1 MLVIRGKYNFK
12 AHHRG
17 CVATIGNFDGVHL
30 GHQSVLRALK
40 DRAEEYKLPSVLIT
54 FEPQPLEYFKPNEA
68 PARLSRSR
76 EKLELLKT
84 FGVDR
89 VVLLKFNK
97 DLSLMKAEN
106 FIKEIL
112 INGLDIKYLYVGD
125 DFHFGKDREGDF
137 NLLKKFGDKHNFIV
151 ENLATIRDEL
161 GRISSTRIRKE
172 LALGNFQFAADC
184 LGRPY
189 SISGKVEHGYKNGRA
204 IGFPTLNIKLARIRS
219 PLLGVFAVFVD
230 GLEDRSIS
238 GVASIGNRPILN
250 NDDRVILEVH
260 LFDFHEDVYGKN
272 VSVRFI
278 KKLRDQK
285 TYDSFDVLQ
294 KQIIIDA
301 KEALAACDKYL
312 ESANEK

>member
-1 MLVIRGKYNFK
+1 MEIIRSLGSLKPLSGSVVTLGSYDGI
-12 AHHRG
+12 HRG
-17 CVATIGNFDGVHL
+17 HREIL
-30 GHQSVLRALK
+30 SSVVNHARA
-40 DRAEEYKLPSVLIT
+40 RSLPSVLIT
-54 FEPQPLEYFKPNEA
+54 FDPHPRHVLEKNKMILPMLMSLEK
-68 PARLSRSR
+68 
-76 EKLELLKT
+76 KLEI
-84 FGVDR
+84 
-89 VVLLKFNK
+89 
-97 DLSLMKAEN
+97 
-106 FIKEIL
+106 IKEI
-112 INGLDIKYLYVGD
+112 GLQYIHIIEFTDEFSNTTAGEFLDNTVIPFFNPKYIIVGYD
-125 DFHFGKDREGDF
+125 HHFGKDREGDF